1 MHSVLNSTQVYTQPK
16 LTVKINGSSGLL
28 FEYSHRRGS
37 YPLSHVSCNYLR
49 VTTFKL
55 VLGYDW

>member
-37 YPLSHVSCNYLR
+37 YLIASP
-49 VTTFKL
+49 VTCQL
-55 VLGYDW
+55 